1 MDEDDT
7 VLALALA
14 CGDLIAAVSEE
25 VKDTTITYCIG
36 DRSVTF
42 YGENLGA
49 LIEAL
54 VRARGAMTNWEEVGD
69 VSQGAD

>member
-1 MDEDDT
+1 MDEDE
-7 VLALALA
+7 VVIELALA
-14 CGDLIAAVSEE
+14 CGALIKAVEDQVTDE
-25 VKDTTITYCIG
+25 KVTYCIG